1 MAMISRRWMATLQNP
16 VADNLPAQWHADG
29 DVDFVAWQV
38 EEAPTTGTPHL
49 QIYFITKVNPRNKNG
64 FSLKWVKEN
73 LNSKM
78 SLKPCREFDG
88 PDGGSHAECVKYVTK
103 RDTRLRGPWM
113 LGKYVE
119 HEKIVAGG
127 KQSGEKRKATLL
139 EVKEL
144 IDQGATDQEL
154 WQSHFSIMSLAHKS
168 FNAYRSSLKSNQR
181 KTTTK
186 VLVMYGPSG
195 TGKSHTASQIGDANG
210 GAYWLRKPADGG
222 IDWWDNYNGEPVV
235 IIDEFYGWLPFDT
248 LLRLCDKYPYL
259 VNTKGSF
266 VPFVAKLIIITSNKP
281 PREWYSEEKIDAVM
295 WAAFVRR
302 ISGANG
308 TVRHMT
314 VKYVPPVD
322 AEVEDDFDNIVDAL
336 ICGESIFG
344 NPLPVAGETVID
356 LTQDDDDNH
365 SYEEATPDENAEPE
379 WSDDGLDEALY
390 DAAAEAEAAK
400 EYREEQG
407 ILDLDSLTS
416 PQKKL
421 KRSDASTFGLEKI
434 VDKRIGKQPVQSK
447 IKISN
452 VSKKR
457 MLLLDRDDDIDDK

>member
-1 MAMISRRWMATLQNP
+1 MFSRRWMATLNNP
-16 VADNLPAQWHADG
+16 VADNLPAQWVADG
-29 DVDFVAWQV
+29 DCVAAWWQK
-38 EEAPTTGTPHL
+38 EKAPLTGTPHL
-49 QIYFITKVNPRNKNG
+49 QIYFITKVNPKNKNG
-64 FSLKWVKEN
+64 FSLKWCKEN

-78 SLKPCREFDG
+78 GLTMCRNFGDAET
-88 PDGGSHAECVKYVTK
+88 GSHMQCIKYCSK
-103 RDTRLRGPWM
+103 EDTRIAGPWSV
-113 LGKYVE
+113 GSYVE
-119 HEKIVAGG
+119 ADARAAADKKGG
-127 KQSGEKRKATLL
+127 KSAGNIHKAKLL
-139 EVKEL
+139 DIKKA
-144 IDQGATDQEL
+144 IDAGATDQEL
-154 WQSHFSIMSLAHKS
+154 WQSNFELMTRAHKS

-181 KTTTK
+181 RETTK

-195 TGKSHTASQIGDANG
+195 TSKSHTANLIGQANG

-314 VKYVPPVD
+314 VKYQPSLLEPQ
-322 AEVEDDFDNIVDAL
+322 EDDFDNVVDAL

-344 NPLPVAGETVID
+344 NALPVAAEPVID
-356 LTQDDDDNH
+356 LTQDDDDG
-365 SYEEATPDENAEPE
+365 SYVEATPDENAEPD
-379 WSDDGLDEALY
+379 WTDDDDALAGHHDEA
-390 DAAAEAEAAK
+390 AE
-400 EYREEQG
+400 YEEERNQS
-407 ILDLDSLTS
+407 LRSDSLMS
-416 PQKKL
+416 PQKML

-452 VSKKR
+452 INKKR
-457 MLLLDRDDDIDDK
+457 MLMLDADDDIDDK

>member
-1 MAMISRRWMATLQNP
+1 MTTISRRWMATLNNP
-16 VADNLPAQWHADG
+16 VADNLPAQWVADG
-29 DVDFVAWQV
+29 DCVAVWWQK
-38 EEAPTTGTPHL
+38 EKAPTTGTPHL

-64 FSLKWVKEN
+64 FTMKWVKEN

-78 SLKPCREFDG
+78 DIRKCKGTHKQCVAYCSKAETRTDG
-88 PDGGSHAECVKYVTK
+88 PWHIGE
-103 RDTRLRGPWM
+103 
-113 LGKYVE
+113 YVE
-119 HEKIVAGG
+119 HEAQVAGG
-127 KQSGEKRKATLL
+127 KQSGEKHKAKLL
-139 EVKEL
+139 DIKAA
-144 IDQGATDQEL
+144 IDAGATDQEL
-154 WQSHFSIMSLAHKS
+154 WQSNFELMSRAHKS

-181 KTTTK
+181 RETTK

-195 TGKSHTASQIGDANG
+195 TSKSHTANLIGQANG

-314 VKYVPPVD
+314 VKYQRPVD
-322 AEVEDDFDNIVDAL
+322 EPQEDDFDNVVDAL

-344 NPLPVAGETVID
+344 YPLPVAEEPVID
-356 LTQDDDDNH
+356 LTQDDDDG
-365 SYEEATPDENAEPE
+365 SYVEATPDENAEPD
-379 WSDDGLDEALY
+379 WSDDVDADAGHHDEA
-390 DAAAEAEAAK
+390 AE
-400 EYREEQG
+400 YEEERNQS
-407 ILDLDSLTS
+407 LRSDSLMS
-416 PQKKL
+416 PQKML

-452 VSKKR
+452 INKKR
-457 MLLLDRDDDIDDK
+457 MLMLDADEDIDDK

>member
-1 MAMISRRWMATLQNP
+1 MISRRWMATLNNP
-16 VADNLPAQWHADG
+16 VADNLPAQWVADG
-29 DVDFVAWQV
+29 DCVAVWWQK
-38 EEAPTTGTPHL
+38 EKAPTTGTPHL
-49 QIYFITKVNPRNKNG
+49 QIYLVTKVNPRNKNG
-64 FSLKWVKEN
+64 FGLKWLKEN

-78 SLKPCREFDG
+78 DLRPCREFGG
-88 PDGGSHAECVKYVTK
+88 PDGGSHQECIKYVSK
-103 RDTRLRGPWM
+103 EDTRIAGPWKV
-113 LGKYVE
+113 GAWSDSKVDRVKPAQE
-119 HEKIVAGG
+119 SNAK
-127 KQSGEKRKATLL
+127 TLA

-144 IDQGATDQEL
+144 IDNGATDAQL
-154 WQSHFSIMSLAHKS
+154 WQSHFSIMSRAHKS
-168 FNAYRSSLKSNQR
+168 FNAYRSSLKVNQR

-195 TGKSHTASQIGDANG
+195 TGKSHTAETIGQANG

-314 VKYVPPVD
+314 VKYVAPPD
-322 AEVEDDFDNIVDAL
+322 AEVEDDFDNYADAL

-344 NPLPVAGETVID
+344 APLPVADDSVID
-356 LTQDDDDNH
+356 LTQTDDDDNH
-365 SYEEATPDENAEPE
+365 SYEEATPDENVEPE
-379 WSDDGLDEALY
+379 WSDDENDLGVALNEAR
-390 DAAAEAEAAK
+390 
-400 EYREEQG
+400 EYEQERQG
-407 ILDLDSLTS
+407 MLDLDSLTS

-452 VSKKR
+452 VNKKR
-457 MLLLDRDDDIDDK
+457 MLMLDADEDIDDKMK

>member
-1 MAMISRRWMATLQNP
+1 MTTISRRWMATLNNP
-16 VADNLPAQWHADG
+16 VADNLPAQWVADG
-29 DVDFVAWQV
+29 DCVAVWWQK
-38 EEAPTTGTPHL
+38 EKAPTTGTPHL

-64 FSLKWVKEN
+64 FTLKWIKEN

-78 SLKPCREFDG
+78 DVRKCKGTHKQCIAYVSKSDTRVDG
-88 PDGGSHAECVKYVTK
+88 PWHLGEYAE
-103 RDTRLRGPWM
+103 RDAQ
-113 LGKYVE
+113 
-119 HEKIVAGG
+119 VAGG
-127 KQSGEKRKATLL
+127 KQSGEKHKAKLL
-139 EVKEL
+139 DIKEK
-144 IDQGATDQEL
+144 IDAGATDQEL
-154 WQSHFSIMSLAHKS
+154 WQTDFELMSRAHKS
-168 FNAYRSSLKSNQR
+168 FNAYRSSLKQNQR

-195 TGKSHTASQIGDANG
+195 TGKSHTANNIGQANG

-308 TVRHMT
+308 SVRHMT
-314 VKYVPPVD
+314 VKYVPSPSD
-322 AEVEDDFDNIVDAL
+322 EVEDDFDNIVDAL

-344 NPLPVAGETVID
+344 AALPVAAESVID

-365 SYEEATPDENAEPE
+365 SYEEATPPDENAEPD
-379 WSDDGLDEALY
+379 WSDDEDALAGHHDEA
-390 DAAAEAEAAK
+390 AE
-400 EYREEQG
+400 YEEERNG
-407 ILDLDSLTS
+407 ALVLDSLTS

-434 VDKRIGKQPVQSK
+434 VDNRIGKQPVQSK

-452 VSKKR
+452 INKKR
-457 MLLLDRDDDIDDK
+457 MLMLDADEDIDDK